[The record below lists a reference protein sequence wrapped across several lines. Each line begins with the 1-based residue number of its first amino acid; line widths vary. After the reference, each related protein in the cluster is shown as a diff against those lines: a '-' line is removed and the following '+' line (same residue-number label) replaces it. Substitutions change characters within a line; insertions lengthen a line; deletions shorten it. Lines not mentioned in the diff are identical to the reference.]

1 MSQCARGTQFCSG
14 LRHCNQ
20 KMLLQIKGKIRER
33 SKKGGSHDVE
43 IPGVAKAANCGQSQK
58 GSNVA
63 EARDIG

>member
-1 MSQCARGTQFCSG
+1 MQPKDALT
-14 LRHCNQ
+14 NQ
-20 KMLLQIKGKIRER
+20 GGGWER